1 MRGADMHLP
10 LHSPAAAVVFT
21 TVLTMGPLSRVA
33 VAERTG
39 LSSAAVT
46 KAVRPLL
53 DAGYLEET
61 ADRRVHVGRPASPL
75 HVRPDAAFFV
85 GVKVTAEELIG
96 VVTDLRARTRATR
109 HGPLSGRDVPTVVGG
124 IAGLVRDLLAEAP
137 EYRADVR
144 CLGVT
149 VAGDVDRAAGVV
161 HYSPFLGWRTV
172 ALADLVRATTGLETV
187 LENDVRALTVAEQWF
202 GAGVGASSFALVT
215 VGTGVGCG
223 LVVNGSVVEGAH
235 GVAGEIGHVLA
246 EPDGPA
252 CHCGNRGC
260 VEAIVGTEALL
271 GHLRAAAGRPSLT
284 LAEAHALALDGDQ
297 RLRAEYRRAGRAIGL
312 ALATVANLVGP
323 ERIVLSGE
331 GLADYELYQ
340 AEVRDTFAA
349 RAFAAAGECELIL
362 RPLPFEEWA
371 RGAAAVAIQTL
382 ITPVPVSAR

>member
-1 MRGADMHLP
+1 MHRDLP

-53 DAGYLEET
+53 AAGYLEET
-61 ADRRVHVGRPASPL
+61 PDQRVHVGRPASPL

-85 GVKVTAEELIG
+85 GVKVTADELIG
-96 VVTDLRARTRATR
+96 VVADLCARTRAIR
-109 HGPLSGRDVPTVVGG
+109 RVPLPSQDVPDVVAG
-124 IAGLVRDLLAEAP
+124 IATLVDDLLAEAP
-137 EYRADVR
+137 EFKAGVR
-144 CLGVT
+144 CLGVSL
-149 VAGDVDRAAGVV
+149 AGDVDRADGVV
-161 HYSPFLGWRTV
+161 HYSPFLGWHAV
-172 ALADLVRATTGLETV
+172 ALADLVRSATGLDTV
-187 LENDVRALTVAEQWF
+187 VENDVRALTVAEQWF

-215 VGTGVGCG
+215 VGTGIGCG
-223 LVVNGSVVEGAH
+223 LVVNGSVIEGAH
-235 GVAGEIGHVLA
+235 GVAGEVGHILA
-246 EPDGPA
+246 EPDGPE

-260 VEAIVGTEALL
+260 VEAIVGTPALL
-271 GHLRAAAGRPSLT
+271 ANLRVVAGRPSLT
-284 LAEAHALALDGDQ
+284 LADAATLAHAGDE
-297 RLRAEYRRAGRAIGL
+297 RLRAAYERAGRAIGL

-331 GLADYELYQ
+331 GLAAYDLFQ
-340 AEVRDTFAA
+340 ASVRETFMA
-349 RAFAAAGECELIL
+349 RAFGAAASCELIL

-382 ITPVPVSAR
+382 ITPLR